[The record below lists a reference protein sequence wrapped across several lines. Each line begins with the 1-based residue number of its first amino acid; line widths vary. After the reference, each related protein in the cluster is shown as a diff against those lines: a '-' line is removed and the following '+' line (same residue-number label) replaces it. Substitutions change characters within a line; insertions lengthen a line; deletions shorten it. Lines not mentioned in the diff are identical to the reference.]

1 MMYLYEDLANQKRTG
16 DYLTENC
23 KESGNNFE
31 YITIP
36 QLYTKTKHLIMNFKV
51 TYKIFKLQNNFEKNS
66 NS

>member
-1 MMYLYEDLANQKRTG
+1 MANQKRTE
-16 DYLTENC
+16 DYLTKNC

-36 QLYTKTKHLIMNFKV
+36 QLYTKTNKQKKLIMNFKV
-51 TYKIFKLQNNFEKNS
+51 TYKNFKLQNNFEKNS